1 MQLMYFPSIQTL
13 NIYEEEHVNVYVYD
27 IKYLLKNKMKVL
39 YKNNEEIDKFLKYM
53 TIYLFQIIFKNY
65 IRFK

>member
-65 IRFK
+65 KRFK